1 MRGVW
6 KLPAIAMLV
15 IASGQPAANGQYPH
29 RPVFLTAA
37 PVETSPA
44 SSTTP
49 APARVGTGDATGSPP
64 AAAQPAGDGA
74 ARRSER
80 LALIKRRGT
89 LLAGIKTDYPPFGTV
104 NENGVPIGF
113 EHDLAEDIARRIGVT
128 LTKVTVSSANRLQKL
143 EEGAVDMVIATQGD
157 TADRRKIATQIE
169 PNYYSSGVTL
179 FVPPDSQL
187 RDWSDVRGQKVCATQ
202 GAYFNREMARRYLLD
217 LQMFGNARDA
227 KLAVRDKRCVGYMF
241 DNTALAADV
250 LRPEW
255 AGYKMPLAVSLV
267 TPWSIAIGRGEDK
280 TDFEALVS
288 DAVADWHRTG
298 FLIERE
304 KAWGL
309 QPSKFLQD
317 MRVRWTQKGPD
328 GQFICR
334 RFADGSITPEC
345 RNQIFLSAADASGL
359 RRFGLQFKDL
369 TGIDLTILYDT
380 YDRSAYFSGLLV
392 TLLLTVLC
400 IGGSLAVGILGAL
413 AAERKAALLRRATLL
428 VSVCGRMTPPLLQIY
443 LVLVGVGSLL
453 TGLGIT
459 LNPLVVVV
467 ACLSYYTGSSVM
479 VAMLEAAGVRRRTV
493 PDYRITLR
501 TLREI
506 VPNSS
511 GPVVAALVNVSKA
524 TMMGSAVA
532 VPELLSAATS
542 IVAEHGNV
550 GVVMNALLLTFL
562 ALIFVVVRVLGKLER
577 KLAQEVAQ

>member
-6 KLPAIAMLV
+6 KLLAVAMLIV
-15 IASGQPAANGQYPH
+15 ASGLPAASE
-29 RPVFLTAA
+29 R
-37 PVETSPA
+37 
-44 SSTTP
+44 
-49 APARVGTGDATGSPP
+49 TGDATGTPP
-64 AAAQPAGDGA
+64 AAAQQPAGDNA
-74 ARRSER
+74 TARRSER

-89 LLAGIKTDYPPFGTV
+89 LLGGIKTDYPPFGTV
-104 NENGVPIGF
+104 NESGLPVGF

-128 LTKVTVSSANRLQKL
+128 LTKVTVTSANRLQKL
-143 EEGAVDMVIATQGD
+143 EEGAVDLIIATQGD
-157 TADRRKIATQIE
+157 TAERRKIATQIE
-169 PNYYSSGVTL
+169 PNYYASGVTL
-179 FVPPDSQL
+179 FVPPGSQL
-187 RDWSDVRGQKVCATQ
+187 RDWPDVRGQKVCATQ
-202 GAYFNREMARRYLLD
+202 GAYFNRDMARRYLLVQ
-217 LQMFGNARDA
+217 QMFGNARDA
-227 KLAVRDKRCVGYMF
+227 KLAVRDKRCVGYLF
-241 DNTALAADV
+241 DNTALAADI
-250 LRPEW
+250 LKPEW

-267 TPWSIAIGRGEDK
+267 TPWSIAIARGEAN
-280 TDFEALVS
+280 TDFEALIS

-317 MRVRWTQKGPD
+317 MNARWTQKGPD
-328 GQFICR
+328 GQLFCR
-334 RFADGSITPEC
+334 RFADSSITPEC
-345 RNQIFLSAADASGL
+345 RNQIFLSAADVSGL
-359 RRFGLQFKDL
+359 RRFGLQIRDL

-380 YDRSAYFSGLLV
+380 YDRSAFFSGLLV

-400 IGGSLAVGILGAL
+400 IGGSLAVGVLGAF
-413 AAERKAALLRRATLL
+413 AAECKVAMLRPVTLF

-459 LNPLVVVV
+459 LSPLLVVV

-479 VAMLEAAGVRRRTV
+479 VAMLEAADVHRRTA

-506 VPNSS
+506 IPNSS

-542 IVAEHGNV
+542 IVSDHGNV
-550 GVVMNALLLTFL
+550 GVVMNAVLLTFL
-562 ALIFVVVRVLGKLER
+562 VLIFVVVRVLGKIER
-577 KLAQEVAQ
+577 KLVQGVTR

>member
-1 MRGVW
+1 M
-6 KLPAIAMLV
+6 
-15 IASGQPAANGQYPH
+15 
-29 RPVFLTAA
+29 
-37 PVETSPA
+37 
-44 SSTTP
+44 
-49 APARVGTGDATGSPP
+49 
-64 AAAQPAGDGA
+64 
-74 ARRSER
+74 
-80 LALIKRRGT
+80 
-89 LLAGIKTDYPPFGTV
+89 LAGIKTDYPPFGTV
-104 NENGVPIGF
+104 NESGVPIGF
-113 EHDLAEDIARRIGVT
+113 EHDLAEDIARCIGVT
-128 LTKVTVSSANRLQKL
+128 LTRVPVSSANRLQKL
-143 EEGAVDMVIATQGD
+143 EEGAIDLVIATGD
-157 TADRRKIATQIE
+157 TAERRKIATQIE

-317 MRVRWTQKGPD
+317 MRVRWTQKSPD
-328 GQFICR
+328 GQFVCR

-345 RNQIFLSAADASGL
+345 RNPIFLSAADASGL
-359 RRFGLQFKDL
+359 RRFGLQIKDL
-369 TGIDLTILYDT
+369 TGIDLTILYDD
-380 YDRSAYFSGLLV
+380 YDRSAYFSGLLI

-400 IGGSLAVGILGAL
+400 IGGSLAVGVLGAL

-453 TGLGIT
+453 AGLGIT
-459 LNPLVVVV
+459 LSPLVVVV

-542 IVAEHGNV
+542 IVSDHGNV

-562 ALIFVVVRVLGKLER
+562 LLIFVVVRMLGKLER
-577 KLAQEVAQ
+577 TLVREAAK

>member
-1 MRGVW
+1 MRAIW
-6 KLPAIAMLV
+6 KLLAVAMLAV
-15 IASGQPAANGQYPH
+15 ASGQPAADGQFPH
-29 RPVFLTAA
+29 RPMRLAA
-37 PVETSPA
+37 AEAATSPA
-44 SSTTP
+44 STATP
-49 APARVGTGDATGSPP
+49 APTKAGSGDAKGSPP
-64 AAAQPAGDGA
+64 AAAQLPGEGTT
-74 ARRSER
+74 RRSER

-104 NENGVPIGF
+104 NESGLPIGF

-128 LTKVTVSSANRLQKL
+128 LTRVTVSSANRLQKL
-143 EEGAVDMVIATQGD
+143 EEGAIDLVIATQGD
-157 TADRRKIATQIE
+157 TAERRKIATQIE

-309 QPSKFLQD
+309 QPSKFLHD
-317 MRVRWTQKGPD
+317 MRVRWTQKSPD
-328 GQFICR
+328 GQFVCR
-334 RFADGSITPEC
+334 RFADGSITLEC
-345 RNQIFLSAADASGL
+345 RNPIFLSAADASGL
-359 RRFGLQFKDL
+359 RRFGLQIKDL
-369 TGIDLTILYDT
+369 TGIDLTILYDD

-400 IGGSLAVGILGAL
+400 IGGSLAVGVLGAL

-453 TGLGIT
+453 AGLGIT
-459 LNPLVVVV
+459 LSPLVVVV

-542 IVAEHGNV
+542 IVSDHGNV

-562 ALIFVVVRVLGKLER
+562 LLIFVVVRMLGKLER
-577 KLAQEVAQ
+577 TLVREAAK